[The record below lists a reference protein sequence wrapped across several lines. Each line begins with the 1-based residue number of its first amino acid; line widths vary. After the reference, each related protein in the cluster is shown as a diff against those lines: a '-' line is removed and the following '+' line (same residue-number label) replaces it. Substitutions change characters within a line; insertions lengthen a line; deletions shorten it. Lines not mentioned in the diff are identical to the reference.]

1 MLAASPLHDGPCP
14 GVPAKAFCTAEFA
27 QKCLSHARLPPS
39 PLVSPV
45 RCPSEDQTDGK
56 AGAKSCCLS
65 LCVLPGRAGSAQTR
79 ARKKALAES
88 HRPRL
93 LTTRHREKRAHSCLP
108 PRLPS
113 DPALTKHRRGTEL
126 LVLPAFLSFL
136 TPALLK
142 EKSIA

>member
-1 MLAASPLHDGPCP
+1 MLLKPLCAARESWVCP
-14 GVPAKAFCTAEFA
+14 DKGEKE
-27 QKCLSHARLPPS
+27 R
-39 PLVSPV
+39 
-45 RCPSEDQTDGK
+45 D
-56 AGAKSCCLS
+56 
-65 LCVLPGRAGSAQTR
+65 
-79 ARKKALAES
+79 LAES

-93 LTTRHREKRAHSCLP
+93 LTTRRREKRAHSCFP